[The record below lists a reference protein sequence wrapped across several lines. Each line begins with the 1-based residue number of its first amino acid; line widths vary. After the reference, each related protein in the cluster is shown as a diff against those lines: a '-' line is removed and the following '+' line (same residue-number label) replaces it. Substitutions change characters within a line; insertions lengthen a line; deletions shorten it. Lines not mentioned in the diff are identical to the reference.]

1 MFSVEEST
9 SKEMSADGESISKEM
24 GAVGESVSKEMSA
37 VEESEE
43 SSVEDKK
50 SDKHNE
56 GKRTVFQKFSP
67 Y

>member
-50 SDKHNE
+50 SDKYNE
-56 GKRTVFQKFSP
+56 GKRAVFQKFSP